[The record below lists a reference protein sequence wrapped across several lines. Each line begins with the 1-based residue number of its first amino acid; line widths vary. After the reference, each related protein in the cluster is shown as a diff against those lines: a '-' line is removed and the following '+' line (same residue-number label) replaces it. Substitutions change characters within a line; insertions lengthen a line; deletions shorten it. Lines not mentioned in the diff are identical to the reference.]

1 MASEVAEQIVPSFN
15 EGAGSKSILQQED
28 ELDWGALMSPNGLEH
43 ELMSYS
49 PLKKLLSAIIK
60 KVSSHDNRFSQMNEK
75 LENANAFAK
84 DLNDRLNNVTELVSA
99 SDQKIDKVLEE
110 QANIKEM
117 IMKKE
122 NTSTDINL
130 LEEKHN
136 DSEKKLMEQIMKVE
150 KELEGMRNDIKVLNE
165 KHQDS
170 INNLDKVV
178 SRKMKE
184 LENVKPQSSS
194 PPKPLERTNSK
205 QTSINKDVV
214 ATSRSSTPRNQNER
228 PNSST
233 ARNNQVANRTDTPES
248 QSSTPTSLLSTLKD
262 LNVVSKPN
270 EEKTV
275 QLFDAGS
282 DDDASTIQSVIL
294 SLPKH
299 GKLAQFVDTQSN
311 QSGTDNEETNTS
323 TKSVINFAP
332 AAVVDPSHRINV
344 ATEANV
350 QDVVDPFVYNVY
362 DVKNDV
368 DRAHVSRVKGVLV
381 TQLNDLQR
389 ELEIA
394 KSKESDDI
402 NKVLDEMRNIREQV
416 ESIDRKL
423 QAADRLKQKKKTS
436 RTSTPSERNRSAS
449 QEPIE
454 DREGLLSVDLEQG
467 RNVMV
472 YIPKNDQS
480 NAVSDSINELLGK
493 IDYLENKLAETN
505 DRIAALENRSPTPLD
520 VNHSTPIQA
529 QETSSSPA
537 VQTSNT
543 LDTEE
548 EGATLKDLKKL
559 EKKIMYYITTHD
571 MAGDLNNQVQ
581 EIQKQLE
588 SLEAKLD
595 QKCDAL
601 TTPSYQQFKDIEDM
615 VLRKVDR
622 DEFHSIVE
630 KLKAETDKA
639 TNQRPLSP
647 EDKSDKMLKFE
658 GTFDQS
664 DLKRIRDSINT
675 LAAQVQQLTKMKA
688 DKIEVFKELSEKKEA
703 IDRLDQTKSDANI
716 VARKAEREYVDSLF
730 NKMKKDLENMIGLTN
745 SHTADMLA
753 KDLEFLKKLIEDKAD
768 IDELKRIK
776 DFLTQ
781 SFDTKVDK
789 DGEGLASSQAFK
801 CLSCNRAMKGMK
813 LKPNALN
820 FDNFVSHL
828 PPPKPKVNPRKQ
840 FLSESL
846 NAKSSVQIPSSV
858 LDTSQRFGRSSVE
871 HLPELRKSST
881 NNSQ

>member
-1 MASEVAEQIVPSFN
+1 MQD
-15 EGAGSKSILQQED
+15 D
-28 ELDWGALMSPNGLEH
+28 ELDWGSLMSPNGLDH

-60 KVSSHDNRFSQMNEK
+60 KVSSHDTRFSQMNDK
-75 LENANAFAK
+75 LDNTNANVK
-84 DLNDRLNNVTELVSA
+84 ELHDRLNNTSEQVSE
-99 SDQKIDKVLEE
+99 SNRKIDKVLEE
-110 QANIKEM
+110 QANMKE
-117 IMKKE
+117 IFMKKD
-122 NTSTDINL
+122 NSGDISL
-130 LEEKHN
+130 LEEKQK
-136 DSEKKLMEQIMKVE
+136 DSAKKLMEQIMKVE
-150 KELEGMRNDIKVLNE
+150 KELEDMKHGVQALNE
-165 KHQDS
+165 KHEDS
-170 INNLDKVV
+170 INNMDKLV
-178 SRKMKE
+178 SQKLKE
-184 LENVKPQSSS
+184 LNHSSSQQQQTSTRPKHLERANSKQNSMNKDSNKDSSSHSSS
-194 PPKPLERTNSK
+194 PRVQP
-205 QTSINKDVV
+205 
-214 ATSRSSTPRNQNER
+214 ER

-233 ARNNQVANRTDTPES
+233 STTRNTPTANRITSPES

-275 QLFDAGS
+275 QLFDAG
-282 DDDASTIQSVIL
+282 DGEEANTFQSVIL

-299 GKLAQFVDTQSN
+299 GKLAQYHADNQSN
-311 QSGTDNEETNTS
+311 PPGIDKGETKSSTTS
-323 TKSVINFAP
+323 SVINFAP
-332 AAVVDPSHRINV
+332 AAVIDPNHRINV
-344 ATEANV
+344 STETDV
-350 QDVVDPFVYNVY
+350 EDVVDPFMYNVY

-368 DRAHVSRVKGVLV
+368 DRAHISRVKGVLV

-389 ELEIA
+389 ELENA
-394 KSKESDDI
+394 KSKESEDI
-402 NKVLDEMRNIREQV
+402 NKVLDEMRNIRQQV
-416 ESIDRKL
+416 EAIDRKL
-423 QAADRLKQKKKTS
+423 QAADRLKQKKRTS
-436 RTSTPSERNRSAS
+436 RTSTPSERNRVTSE
-449 QEPIE
+449 EPSE
-454 DREGLLSVDLEQG
+454 DREGLISVDLEQG

-472 YIPKNDQS
+472 YIPKNEQS
-480 NAVSDSINELLGK
+480 DAVSDSINELLGK
-493 IDYLENKLAETN
+493 IDYLENKIAETN
-505 DRIAALENRSPTPLD
+505 IRVSALENRSPTPMDINQSALLT
-520 VNHSTPIQA
+520 HT
-529 QETSSSPA
+529 QETSSPV
-537 VQTSNT
+537 VQTPIQNS
-543 LDTEE
+543 LDAEE
-548 EGATLKDLKKL
+548 ESATLKDLKKL

-581 EIQKQLE
+581 EIQKQIE

-595 QKCDAL
+595 QKCDSL

-639 TNQRPLSP
+639 TSQRPLTP
-647 EDKSDKMLKFE
+647 EDKNDKMLKFE

-675 LAAQVQQLTKMKA
+675 LAAQVQQLSKMKA

-730 NKMKKDLENMIGLTN
+730 NKMKKDLENIIALTN

-840 FLSESL
+840 FLNESL

-858 LDTSQRFGRSSVE
+858 LDMSQRSRSGVE
-871 HLPELRKSST
+871 HLPEIKKNSP
-881 NNSQ
+881 NNSQSL